1 MISEH
6 VIGLILAGGQSRRMG
21 GVDKALLMLGGET
34 LIARAVARAKPQVSE
49 LIINANGDPARFAH
63 FGLPVIADR
72 VGGFQGPMAGIL
84 AGLDWVRANRP
95 NAKWLASFS
104 CDSPFFPADMVKE
117 LLARAERENAQV
129 AVAAS
134 GERHHP
140 VFALWSASLPVTSE
154 SVLNDSGSR
163 KMDDFAGR
171 FCNVRVPFPS
181 DPIDPFFNINTPDD
195 LKRAEAMLASFKP
208 SP

>member
-1 MISEH
+1 MS

-21 GVDKALLMLGGET
+21 GVDKALLKLNGET
-34 LIARAVARAKPQVSE
+34 LIARAVARATPQVSE
-49 LIINANGDPARFAH
+49 LIINANGDPARFAQ

-72 VGGFQGPMAGIL
+72 VGGFQGPSAGVL
-84 AGLDWVRANRP
+84 AGLDWLRANRP

-104 CDSPFFPADMVKE
+104 CDSPFFPTDMVAK
-117 LLARAERENAQV
+117 LFTAAEQENAQV

-154 SVLNDSGSR
+154 SVLRDASSR
-163 KMDDFAGR
+163 KMDDFIAR
-171 FCNVRVPFPS
+171 FRQVRVPFAPG
-181 DPIDPFFNINTPDD
+181 PIDPFFNINTPDD
-195 LKRAEAMLASFKP
+195 LKQAETMIPPFP
-208 SP
+208 